1 MLANPEEAGS
11 MDAVNALITLVQ
23 AISDLPED
31 PSFDKLREDL
41 EETFKYVK
49 ENILNDTEGL
59 RPGKVQ
65 ELKDAV
71 AEAEELLAN
80 PEVTAD
86 QLKSSLTKVIQK
98 VQELWEIVNKDELNA
113 VIASAKAIKAE
124 GYTEESYDVLQ
135 EAIKAAEKVA
145 ANDDATTTEVSNAIT
160 AITDAIAG
168 LEKTDIVDKSA
179 LEYEI
184 GLAEIIVA
192 NIDDYR
198 PSTVE
203 GLADKLAAAKAVF
216 EDATA
221 TQKAVDEAAATLREA
236 RLAARVKADLTA
248 LEEAIEKATL
258 EEAIEKAKRYDLSKY
273 TKESAQSLRDAISN
287 AEKVLKDEAAT
298 QEEADAAEKALN
310 DSMKKLVLKNNVE
323 GEADST
329 NTGATNQTAAF
340 TGLFA
345 VAGTSLLIIMRKRK
359 ASQKEK

>member
-1 MLANPEEAGS
+1 M
-11 MDAVNALITLVQ
+11 
-23 AISDLPED
+23 
-31 PSFDKLREDL
+31 
-41 EETFKYVK
+41 
-49 ENILNDTEGL
+49 
-59 RPGKVQ
+59 
-65 ELKDAV
+65 
-71 AEAEELLAN
+71 
-80 PEVTAD
+80 
-86 QLKSSLTKVIQK
+86 
-98 VQELWEIVNKDELNA
+98 WEIVNKDELNA

-221 TQKAVDEAAATLREA
+221 TQEAVDEAAATLREA

-248 LEEAIEKATL
+248 LKEAIAKA
-258 EEAIEKAKRYDLSKY
+258 EAIDLSEY
-273 TKESAQSLRDAISN
+273 TASSAQAVKN
-287 AEKVLKDEAAT
+287 ALDNAKPLLNDPEVDQKTVD
-298 QEEADAAEKALN
+298 DAAKALN
-310 DSMKKLVLKNNVE
+310 KAVASLVVDDGNTGGNQGGDEGNSGNQNGNESGTTDNSGNGSATDSGNTAAENTTAGFGMMALVAGGAALVLLKKKSSKQEN
-323 GEADST
+323 
-329 NTGATNQTAAF
+329 
-340 TGLFA
+340 
-345 VAGTSLLIIMRKRK
+345 R
-359 ASQKEK
+359 

>member
-1 MLANPEEAGS
+1 M
-11 MDAVNALITLVQ
+11 
-23 AISDLPED
+23 
-31 PSFDKLREDL
+31 
-41 EETFKYVK
+41 
-49 ENILNDTEGL
+49 
-59 RPGKVQ
+59 
-65 ELKDAV
+65 
-71 AEAEELLAN
+71 
-80 PEVTAD
+80 
-86 QLKSSLTKVIQK
+86 
-98 VQELWEIVNKDELNA
+98 
-113 VIASAKAIKAE
+113 
-124 GYTEESYDVLQ
+124 
-135 EAIKAAEKVA
+135 
-145 ANDDATTTEVSNAIT
+145 

-248 LEEAIEKATL
+248 LEEAIEKA
-258 EEAIEKAKRYDLSKY
+258 KRYDLSKY

-298 QEEADAAEKALN
+298 QEEAKALN